1 MAGYAMREVWW
12 DIVWTLAGLTAT
24 IAGLAIGAPSWLMAI
39 GGFTI
44 GAGAI
49 LALTDYRDEI
59 RRRDGLLQRDM
70 GWEES

>member
-1 MAGYAMREVWW
+1 MREVWH
-12 DIVWTLAGLTAT
+12 DLEAALAGLTAT

-49 LALTDYRDEI
+49 LALTDYRDVI

-70 GWEES
+70 GWKKE